1 MAREFNR
8 ADRVAQQMKRE
19 VAVILQREMKDP
31 RVKMATVSD
40 VRVSGDLMYAKV
52 YVTFMNNDE
61 DNVKQA
67 IKVLNRAKGF
77 FRSMIGKAM
86 QLRAVPEITFYYDK
100 TLDEG
105 MRISTL
111 ITKTIKH
118 DEELSGLASN
128 ENKESQENL
137 ELEANSNQAE
147 NSNA

>member
-118 DEELSGLASN
+118 DEELSGLVSN